1 MVAGGGAVGWGV
13 LASGIWGWLLAA
25 KWVEANG
32 CSGVGCWGFVKH
44 SNCGV
49 NLVFEVV
56 VCLRLIT
63 HAGAQHDSIRPWSLR
78 EVRIPCMQGATAAA
92 LQQAKQLSL

>member
-1 MVAGGGAVGWGV
+1 M
-13 LASGIWGWLLAA
+13 
-25 KWVEANG
+25 WVEANG
-32 CSGVGCWGFVKH
+32 CSGVECWEFVKH
-44 SNCGV
+44 SSCGA
-49 NLVFEVV
+49 NLEVV

-63 HAGAQHDSIRPWSLR
+63 HAGAQHHSIRPWSLR